1 MNWDT
6 MTYDEQ
12 RAFLGLADVKA
23 AVAWAGL
30 RRAAY
35 AFVEAVGTAF
45 KAAEAQADF
54 GLARGD
60 RS

>member
-1 MNWDT
+1 MSWDT

-12 RAFLGLADVKA
+12 RAALGLADVKA

-35 AFVEAVGTAF
+35 AFVEAVAVAFTTA
-45 KAAEAQADF
+45 ESQVDF